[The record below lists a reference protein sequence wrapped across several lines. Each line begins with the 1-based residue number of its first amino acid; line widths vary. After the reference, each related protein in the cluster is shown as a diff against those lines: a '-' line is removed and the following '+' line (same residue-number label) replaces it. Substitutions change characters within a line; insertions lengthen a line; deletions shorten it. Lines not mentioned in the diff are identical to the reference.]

1 MAAFDSET
9 VKLSLAVP
17 EFPSTRVASDTERLG
32 RTGAATSSLVIEPVP
47 EPSAIVAPTGEDSI
61 TVNVS
66 SASATLSPL
75 MSTWII
81 CEVVPGANVTVPVEA
96 V

>member
-1 MAAFDSET
+1 MI
-9 VKLSLAVP
+9 VP
-17 EFPSTRVASDTERLG
+17 VA
-32 RTGAATSSLVIEPVP
+32 
-47 EPSAIVAPTGEDSI
+47 EPSAIVAPTGDDSS

-81 CEVVPGANVTVPVEA
+81 CEVVPGAKVTVPEEVA
-96 V
+96 

>member
-1 MAAFDSET
+1 M
-9 VKLSLAVP
+9 P
-17 EFPSTRVASDTERLG
+17 EFPSTRVASDTDRLG
-32 RTGAATSSLVIEPVP
+32 RTGATTSSLMIVPVA
-47 EPSAIVAPTGEDSI
+47 EPSAIVAPTGDDSS

-81 CEVVPGANVTVPVEA
+81 CEVVPGAKVTVPEEVA
-96 V
+96 